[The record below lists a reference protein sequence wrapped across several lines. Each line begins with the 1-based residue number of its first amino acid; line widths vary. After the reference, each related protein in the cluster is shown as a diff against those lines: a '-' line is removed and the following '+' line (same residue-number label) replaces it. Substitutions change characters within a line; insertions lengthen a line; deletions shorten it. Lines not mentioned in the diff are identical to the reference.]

1 MYLILFLIGILS
13 QPNKTIAQE
22 VETKVS
28 GELATFYSY
37 SLDSVPPNSTV
48 KVKPLETT
56 KKSRK
61 KKKNKTSTPK
71 KIKAPKAKASS
82 TRAKSKYAIKDT
94 ARLSLAEQIRI
105 MAKVPEPTPK
115 PATLVHPATIQQC
128 AMAFDVV
135 DEFTGRQKKGLH
147 PRTFFTFTPEQ
158 YRKFLKEEDF
168 IVCKGYL
175 TQSTGE
181 LMALTIQ
188 LTIASKEAKAKF
200 GAIQPNSAL
209 VLHTMDNKDYL
220 LQTYAGAKPTLIDG
234 KVVYECSY
242 SIDKK
247 DLKKL
252 EEAEIDTAKI
262 VFEKGNFTYDVYYLD
277 FLKDQF
283 PCFE

>member
-13 QPNKTIAQE
+13 CQNQGIETNASE
-22 VETKVS
+22 VSTGIV
-28 GELATFYSY
+28 LPV
-37 SLDSVPPNSTV
+37 LDSVPPSSTV
-48 KVKPLETT
+48 TVKPLSSAKKSKKNSRQKRT
-56 KKSRK
+56 KKQPSRRAK
-61 KKKNKTSTPK
+61 S
-71 KIKAPKAKASS
+71 KASS
-82 TRAKSKYAIKDT
+82 THKKSKHAQSDT
-94 ARLSLAEQIRI
+94 ARLSLAEQIKI
-105 MAKVPEPTPK
+105 MASVPEPATQ
-115 PATLVHPATIQQC
+115 PATLVHPATTQQC

-158 YRKFLKEEDF
+158 YRKFLKNEDF
-168 IVCKGYL
+168 IVCEGYL

-181 LMALTIQ
+181 LMALNIE

-200 GAIQPNSAL
+200 GNIAPNSSL

-220 LQTYAGAKPTLIDG
+220 LQTYAGAKPTLVDG
-234 KVVYECSY
+234 KIVYECSY
-242 SIDKK
+242 AIDKK

-252 EEAEIDTAKI
+252 QEAEIDTAKI
-262 VFEKGNFTYDVYYLD
+262 IFEKGNFTYDVYYLD